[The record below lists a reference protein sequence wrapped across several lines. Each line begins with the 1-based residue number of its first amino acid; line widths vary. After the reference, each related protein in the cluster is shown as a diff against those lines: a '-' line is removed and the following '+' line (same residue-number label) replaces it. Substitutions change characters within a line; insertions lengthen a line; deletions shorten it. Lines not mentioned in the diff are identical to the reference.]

1 MNRMI
6 IAAGFVLLAGIL
18 WLSSGDRTPPPAPTP
33 EPAGLS
39 LRGLFVGPTAA
50 DDAATL
56 AAMCEELAAWIEWD
70 GQRDGGPRLKTGVQM
85 DDLRVAA
92 REGRMRGVSIGDRQ
106 PHVRKAIHDYLDE
119 QIGVGGGPVDKD
131 QRAKWVTT
139 YRAVA
144 RACEDATK

>member
-1 MNRMI
+1 MTRLI
-6 IAAGFVLLAGIL
+6 IAAAFVVIAAGL
-18 WLSSGDRTPPPAPTP
+18 WLASGDKTPPSPAPTP
-33 EPAGLS
+33 TGFS

-56 AAMCEELAAWIEWD
+56 CALCDEIASVIEWD
-70 GQRDGGPRLKTGVQM
+70 GSQPGPRLKTGIQM

-92 REGRMRGVSIGDRQ
+92 REGRMRGVSLGDRQ

-119 QIGVGGGPVDKD
+119 QIGVGGGPVDTS

-144 RACEDATK
+144 RACNDATK

>member
-1 MNRMI
+1 MIRLI
-6 IAAGFVLLAGIL
+6 IAGGFLLLAGIL
-18 WLSSGDRTPPPAPTP
+18 WLATGDKTPPPAPTP
-33 EPAGLS
+33 EPAGIS

-56 AAMCEELAAWIEWD
+56 AALCDEIAAVIEWD
-70 GQRDGGPRLKTGVQM
+70 GNLPGPRLKTGVQM

-131 QRAKWVTT
+131 QRARWVSA
-139 YRAVA
+139 YRDVA
-144 RACEDATK
+144 RACTDAIR

>member
-1 MNRMI
+1 MSRLI
-6 IAAGFVLLAGIL
+6 IAGAFVVLAGIL
-18 WLSSGDRTPPPAPTP
+18 WAASGDKTPPAPAP
-33 EPAGLS
+33 EPAGFS

-56 AAMCEELAAWIEWD
+56 AALCDEIAAVIEWD
-70 GQRDGGPRLKTGVQM
+70 GEQDRPRLKTGVAF

-106 PHVRKAIHDYLDE
+106 PHVRKAIHDFLDE
-119 QIGVGGGPVDKD
+119 QIGIGGGPVDKA
-131 QRAKWVTT
+131 QRAKWVST

-144 RACEDATK
+144 RACQDATK

>member
-1 MNRMI
+1 MTRLI
-6 IAAGFVLLAGIL
+6 IAGGFVVLAGIL
-18 WLSSGDRTPPPAPTP
+18 WLASGDKTPPAPTP

-56 AAMCEELAAWIEWD
+56 AALCDEIAAVIEWD
-70 GQRDGGPRLKTGVQM
+70 GEQDRPRLKTGVAL

-119 QIGVGGGPVDKD
+119 KIGVGGGPVDKD
-131 QRAKWVTT
+131 QRARWVKA
-139 YRAVA
+139 YRDVA